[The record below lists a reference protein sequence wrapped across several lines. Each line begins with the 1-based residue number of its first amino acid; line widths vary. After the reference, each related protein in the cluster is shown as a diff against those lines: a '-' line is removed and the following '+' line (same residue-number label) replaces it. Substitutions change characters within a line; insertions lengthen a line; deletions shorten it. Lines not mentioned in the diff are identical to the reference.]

1 MYNKI
6 RTHVPNSLYTLHL
19 KGGKFMVDTKS
30 LQNSMKAELEKK
42 FVSYIS
48 TLLHFNSINFDKK
61 IRKHQD
67 RFALIMDDVEESDL
81 NHTND
86 ELFKHELY
94 GLENQISD
102 PNLHK
107 LFLKLSHR
115 EKKILNLSYGREER
129 DIEIA
134 QKLGVSQQ
142 SVSKSKKNALN
153 KLRKFLY
160 SEKS

>member
-1 MYNKI
+1 
-6 RTHVPNSLYTLHL
+6 
-19 KGGKFMVDTKS
+19 MVDTKG
-30 LQNSMKAELEKK
+30 LQNSMKAEFEKK

-86 ELFKHELY
+86 ELFKQELY

-102 PNLHK
+102 PNLYK

-115 EKKILNLSYGREER
+115 EKEILNLSYGREER

-142 SVSKSKKNALN
+142 SVSKTRKNALN